1 LGVKERHAAQLSR
14 PVEPDPAQAGRACP
28 ASCRTRTPRPT
39 WSPNTD
45 VYEGPDGL
53 IVKVEL
59 AGVTNDALEVRL
71 EEQALV
77 ISGVRRDPQCSE
89 TASGYRFRQLEME
102 YGPFQRIL
110 PLPFAVD
117 GAATRATFQNGI
129 LMVRLPRSP
138 SPQPTHIR
146 IRLNS

>member
-1 LGVKERHAAQLSR
+1 MQRSFLAQWNQIQRKLAGLSGQL
-14 PVEPDPAQAGRACP
+14 PDPHVT
-28 ASCRTRTPRPT
+28 ST

-59 AGVTNDALEVRL
+59 AGVTNDSLEVRL
-71 EEQALV
+71 EEQELV

-89 TASGYRFRQLEME
+89 TASGYRFRQLEMD

-117 GAATRATFQNGI
+117 GAHTRATFQNGI
-129 LMVRLPRSP
+129 LLVRLPRSP
-138 SPQPTHIR
+138 TPQPTHIR
-146 IRLNS
+146 IRLSSGP